1 MQFLNGP
8 EAHQEIKEI
17 LSSAKWVRI
26 AVPYWGRSAVS
37 RLGLDVLNTDDVRIV
52 CNLRSGGCNPDEVE
66 KLLGR
71 FGQAVK
77 TADKLHAK
85 LWITDRF
92 VILGSSNASS
102 NGLGV
107 EAGGSEELIE
117 VNVKSID
124 INDIVYMTKKFDEIY
139 ENSEKIKDVDIDIAR
154 RRYNKMKNNSYIIGS
169 SILDAAVSDPSQFEG
184 RNISVW
190 VWNPPPASREADEEF
205 AAQKEARRGQ
215 NIDFYEK
222 CGNLISGQYIID
234 INTKENPISVEIYKI
249 LEDKPRVKIS
259 VGGKG
264 SYIHLCTKVDAIG
277 GLCLGDKSRWRVA
290 AKKSAESGK
299 DAWSLSDFARRFL
312 M

>member
-37 RLGLDVLNTDDVRIV
+37 RLGLDVLNTGDVRIV

-77 TADKLHAK
+77 TADNLHAK

-92 VILGSSNASS
+92 VILGSSNAST
-102 NGLGV
+102 NGLGM
-107 EAGGSEELIE
+107 EAGGSEKLIE
-117 VNVKSID
+117 ANVKLTD
-124 INDIVYMTKKFDEIY
+124 INHIGHMTKRFDEIY
-139 ENSEKIKDVDIDIAR
+139 ESSNNINKVDISIAR
-154 RRYNKMKNNSYIIGS
+154 KMYNKIIQNSYIIGD
-169 SILDAAVSDPSQFEG
+169 SILDAAVSDPAQFEG
-184 RNISVW
+184 KDISVW
-190 VWNPPPASREADEEF
+190 VWNPPPAS
-205 AAQKEARRGQ
+205 KEAKEKFTAEKEVRRGK

-222 CGNLISGQYIID
+222 CGNLKCGQYIID
-234 INTKENPISVEIYKI
+234 INPEESPISIGIYKI
-249 LEDKPRVKIS
+249 LEDNPRVKIS
-259 VGGKG
+259 VVGKG
-264 SYIHLCTKVDAIG
+264 SYIHLCTKVEAIG
-277 GLCLGDKSRWRVA
+277 GLDLGDKSRWRAA
-290 AKKSAESGK
+290 AKKAAESGK